1 MCQTIWQA
9 QDTKEEEAMDL
20 LSSRGSVRPWGPQEA
35 GGSLFRLLFPADAWA
50 YLQGS
55 LLSLG
60 PISGELFH

>member
-1 MCQTIWQA
+1 MCQAIWQA

-50 YLQGS
+50 YLH
-55 LLSLG
+55 LLVPKTEDCPG
-60 PISGELFH
+60 GKPR